1 MSHPFSIAEN
11 RHHLLLAE
19 AHQVN
24 EFLDARLF
32 AAEVPEDQRLAVAE
46 SVLTLALQAREYG
59 VIDALN
65 FFPDL
70 RPGVRELLRDLP
82 TTKAEQDNLA
92 IGIGVAERR
101 IAAGIGDGS
110 LEDDPVT
117 RAVVIQMSLA
127 YSGWPLSLATAVALA
142 DGGAISAR
150 VFRVLDKLP
159 EVDPEPLG
167 ILRG

>member
-70 RPGVRELLRDLP
+70 RPAFVSCCATCRQP
-82 TTKAEQDNLA
+82 KPNKT
-92 IGIGVAERR
+92 I
-101 IAAGIGDGS
+101 
-110 LEDDPVT
+110 
-117 RAVVIQMSLA
+117 
-127 YSGWPLSLATAVALA
+127 WPLAL
-142 DGGAISAR
+142 
-150 VFRVLDKLP
+150 VLPSDASSGDRRRKP
-159 EVDPEPLG
+159 
-167 ILRG
+167 